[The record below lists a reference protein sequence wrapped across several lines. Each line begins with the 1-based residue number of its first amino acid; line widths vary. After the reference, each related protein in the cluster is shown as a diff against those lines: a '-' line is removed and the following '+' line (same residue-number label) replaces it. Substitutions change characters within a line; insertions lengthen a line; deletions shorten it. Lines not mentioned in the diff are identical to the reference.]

1 MAALNVCPSCSSPLL
16 QPLRS
21 RASKGD
27 EVMVDLRC
35 PECNAWL
42 QLAVR
47 PAEAEELDR
56 AQADGRR
63 ELVDAYHRSVIE
75 SMESLAFCLH
85 IALDQDLVGADDFAP
100 RSRAA

>member
-1 MAALNVCPSCSSPLL
+1 VAALNVCPSCSSPLL

>member
-1 MAALNVCPSCSSPLL
+1 MAAFNVCPSCSSPLL

-21 RASKGD
+21 RACKGG

-42 QLAVR
+42 QLAVGE
-47 PAEAEELDR
+47 AEAEALDQ
-56 AQADGRR
+56 ADADGRR
-63 ELVDAYHRSVIE
+63 LLVDAYHQSVVD

-100 RSRAA
+100 RRAA